1 MNNKIMATKVF
12 CTIDDQERSGWA
24 ADTAIDLARATSSML
39 IFFMANPAVLP
50 GRGPVVY
57 LWANDYIDKYFVQ
70 AKGRARRA
78 NVYDVKCITKNAVDV
93 AKAILREA
101 ENEGA
106 DYIVMG
112 SNGQAG
118 LFGFW
123 KNSITR
129 QVAAKTHCPTIIV
142 HNELPRRHFGPGLL
156 AAE

>member
-1 MNNKIMATKVF
+1 MTITVF
-12 CTIDDQERSGWA
+12 CAIDDQERSGWA

-39 IFFMANPAVLP
+39 VFFMANPAVLP

-57 LWANDYIDKYFVQ
+57 LWTTEYIEKYFAQ
-70 AKGRARRA
+70 AKRRARRA
-78 NVYDVKCITKNAVDV
+78 SVYDIKCITRNAVDV
-93 AKAILREA
+93 AGAILREA

-112 SNGQAG
+112 SNGRVG

-123 KNSITR
+123 QNSITR
-129 QVAAKTHCPTIIV
+129 QVAAKTRCPIIIV
-142 HNELPRRHFGPGLL
+142 HNELLRRHLGPDLL